1 MDVGDMGEMNLYVY
15 RVDERTYGA
24 GIGRKGCESR
34 GVIVETWP
42 MNTLEQAAFVS
53 SHGTAY
59 AGASEAVS
67 KLAELIYLLMK
78 ADPTFEPTTI
88 ITQVIEI
95 PAPQPRSWLSRLLNR
110 KLA

>member
-24 GIGRKGCESR
+24 GFGRKGCESR
-34 GVIVETWP
+34 GSIVETWP
-42 MNTLEQAAFVS
+42 MNTPEQAALVA

-67 KLAELIYLLMK
+67 RLAELAGHLMK
-78 ADPTFEPTTI
+78 ADPTFEPTTV
-88 ITQVIEI
+88 ITQVIEV
-95 PAPQPRSWLSRLLNR
+95 PAPKPRSWLSRLLNR
-110 KLA
+110 KFA